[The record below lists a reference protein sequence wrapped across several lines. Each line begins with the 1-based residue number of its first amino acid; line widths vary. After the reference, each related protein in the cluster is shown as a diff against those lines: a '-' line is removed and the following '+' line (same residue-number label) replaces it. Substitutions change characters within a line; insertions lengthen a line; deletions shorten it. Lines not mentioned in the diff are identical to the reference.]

1 MSPFDRHVSAD
12 DIPLLVI
19 DAANVVGSVPDGW
32 WRDRRAATE
41 RLLDSIVELPAT
53 GLTDLPGPL
62 DVSVVVEG
70 AARGVSPREGIRV
83 IEAPGSGD
91 DTIVEVVSDNIGRA
105 VTVVTSDRELRSRVA
120 DLGADSMGPHTIR

>member
-1 MSPFDRHVSAD
+1 MA
-12 DIPLLVI
+12 LLE
-19 DAANVVGSVPDGW
+19 G
-32 WRDRRAATE
+32 RAEA
-41 RLLDSIVELPAT
+41 L
-53 GLTDLPGPL
+53 G
-62 DVSVVVEG
+62 VVEG

-91 DTIVEVVSDNIGRA
+91 DTIVEVVSDNIGKA